1 MMRPSGKNKFSNY
14 LCDTCVKG
22 SIVEEAIL
30 TNPNPVIV
38 YDGGMLIQN
47 LTSLWT
53 RGKTLG
59 GIANEYVSHL
69 TRLTR
74 DCQEITVVFDGYEEE
89 TPKGYI
95 QRQKNPTKTLD
106 FVVQDGTVLDLEA
119 TVFLTNPSN
128 KQGFINLLSDRIN
141 AKPRLTAKKCT
152 GDADR
157 PIVET
162 ALEKLK
168 QHNPVVIKLMTLMCW

>member
-1 MMRPSGKNKFSNY
+1 M
-14 LCDTCVKG
+14 
-22 SIVEEAIL
+22 
-30 TNPNPVIV
+30 
-38 YDGGMLIQN
+38 
-47 LTSLWT
+47 
-53 RGKTLG
+53 
-59 GIANEYVSHL
+59 
-69 TRLTR
+69 
-74 DCQEITVVFDGYEEE
+74 
-89 TPKGYI
+89 
-95 QRQKNPTKTLD
+95 
-106 FVVQDGTVLDLEA
+106 
-119 TVFLTNPSN
+119 FLTNPSN